1 MEIVE
6 RNMSKADMRGTA
18 ILPGSKLDFGQF
30 SGLANGHFLGISDA
44 SANFLTVLGAPGT
57 DQISPCT
64 PYSRA
69 FRAFARSKI
78 GQSQAKQVAVGHLNT
93 ISSELAGRCP

>member
-30 SGLANGHFLGISDA
+30 SGPGNGHFAGISDA
-44 SANFLTVLGAPGT
+44 SANFLTVLAAPGT
-57 DQISPCT
+57 YQISPA
-64 PYSRA
+64 PRILGH
-69 FRAFARSKI
+69 FA
-78 GQSQAKQVAVGHLNT
+78 HLLVRNWPK
-93 ISSELAGRCP
+93 SS